1 MGDLLSMTGFGRADA
16 KANDL
21 HVAAEVKTVN
31 NRYLEISSKTSPTL
45 TEFELRAKE
54 LTREYLDRGRVFM
67 MVSDLSPRMKL
78 EAIRLNEGM
87 TRSLLAHLEEL
98 SKSLGFRDEITFQDL
113 IPFAEQLHQN
123 GFSGTTPEL
132 ADLAEQAL
140 RTALENL
147 TRMRRAEGKS
157 LKEDFIMRLDSIEKG
172 LAECEAMV
180 AGNTDRRMEKLRDRI
195 QTLLGMQ
202 ELDTYRLEMEAV
214 LMTDR
219 LDITEEIVRMQ
230 SHCKQFRKIVNHGGP
245 CGRRM
250 GFLIQEMNR
259 ELNTASAKADLPELS
274 HLVVEMKEELER
286 MREQAQ
292 NVE

>member
-21 HVAAEVKTVN
+21 HVVAEVKAVN

-45 TEFELRAKE
+45 TEFDLRAKE
-54 LTREYLDRGRVFM
+54 LSREYLDRGRIFM
-67 MVSDLSPRMKL
+67 MVTDLSPRMKL

-87 TRSLLAHLEEL
+87 TRSLLTHLEEL
-98 SKSLGFRDEITFQDL
+98 SGSLGFNEKITFQDI

-123 GFSGTTPEL
+123 GFSETAPEL
-132 ADLAEQAL
+132 ASVAEQAL
-140 RTALENL
+140 KEALEKL

-157 LKEDFIMRLDSIEKG
+157 LKEDFIMRLDGIEKG
-172 LAECEAMV
+172 LADCEAL
-180 AGNTDRRMEKLRDRI
+180 AQGNTERRMEKLQERI

-202 ELDTYRLEMEAV
+202 ELDAYRLEMEAV
-214 LMTDR
+214 LMSDR
-219 LDITEEIVRMQ
+219 LDITEEFVRMH
-230 SHCKQFRKIVNHGGP
+230 SHCKQFRKIVHQGSP

-250 GFLIQEMNR
+250 SFLIQEMNR